1 MDNYI
6 QIDGESIRVV
16 NLKQMK
22 IQKTNKIQGSQ
33 IKILFNTVLI

>member
-22 IQKTNKIQGSQ
+22 IQKTNKIKGSQ
-33 IKILFNTVLI
+33 IKILFNKVLI

>member
-16 NLKQMK
+16 NLKQMR
-22 IQKTNKIQGSQ
+22 IQKTNKIKGSQ